1 MPRRFAIAAA
11 SIAGSA
17 TTRRAARACATGFAH
32 ARQATSGPMPE
43 GSPHVMAIKGTVR
56 SVVLK
61 GGVMV
66 SLVPTSL

>member
-1 MPRRFAIAAA
+1 
-11 SIAGSA
+11 
-17 TTRRAARACATGFAH
+17 
-32 ARQATSGPMPE
+32 MPE